1 MQEKQGTRVPPLG
14 QQDPLGEEM
23 ATYSSIL
30 GASLVAQTVKNL
42 PVMQETRVPFLS
54 QEDPLEPRKSHGH
67 KSLMNKEKEPQKP
80 HTVPHSKDAKVLE
93 QHSLKTIIIHHILS
107 NKLVWLTSR
116 LQM

>member
-1 MQEKQGTRVPPLG
+1 MLFGLNYGITGGFPGSTVFKKKKKKIRLSVQEKQGTRVPPLG
-14 QQDPLGEEM
+14 QQDALGEEM

-67 KSLMNKEKEPQKP
+67 KSL
-80 HTVPHSKDAKVLE
+80 AAYG
-93 QHSLKTIIIHHILS
+93 
-107 NKLVWLTSR
+107 R
-116 LQM
+116 

>member
-1 MQEKQGTRVPPLG
+1 MLFGLNYGITGGFPGSTVFKKKKKKIRLSVQEKQGTRVPPLG

-42 PVMQETRVPFLS
+42 PVMQETRGPFLS

-67 KSLMNKEKEPQKP
+67 KSL
-80 HTVPHSKDAKVLE
+80 AAYG
-93 QHSLKTIIIHHILS
+93 
-107 NKLVWLTSR
+107 R
-116 LQM
+116 